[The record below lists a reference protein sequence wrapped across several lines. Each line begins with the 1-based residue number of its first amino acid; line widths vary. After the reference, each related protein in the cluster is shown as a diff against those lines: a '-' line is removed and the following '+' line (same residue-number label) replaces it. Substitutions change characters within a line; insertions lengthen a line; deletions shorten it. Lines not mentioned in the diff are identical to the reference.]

1 MYIYIQLII
10 VMIHHLTMA
19 QPSSRPSSAMLP
31 RWLVR
36 DDLCRLDQTCRCGL
50 TGDRNPQNENVVLVY
65 DMYIQYIY
73 MIHNI
78 YIVLV
83 FFVYNDK
90 HMIMIWFSI
99 YVLLYMAGYSYMIMG
114 GLGYVYVNSI
124 HI

>member
-1 MYIYIQLII
+1 
-10 VMIHHLTMA
+10 
-19 QPSSRPSSAMLP
+19 
-31 RWLVR
+31 
-36 DDLCRLDQTCRCGL
+36 
-50 TGDRNPQNENVVLVY
+50 
-65 DMYIQYIY
+65 

-78 YIVLV
+78 YIYSYII